1 MFLLIIMAI
10 RSPIVS
16 VLGHVDHG
24 KSSIL
29 DAIRGTNIVAGEAG
43 AITQAIGAS
52 IIPIS
57 TIEKRCGNLIQAMKM
72 KLTIP
77 GLLFIDTPG
86 HAAFT
91 SLRKRGGSI
100 ADIAIVVV
108 DINEG
113 LMPQTIEAIEV
124 LRSFK
129 TPFIIAAN
137 KIDLVPRYVVNDSN
151 FLSSYSKQNDQVKQ
165 EIENR
170 IYTLVGALHE
180 KFSLSSE
187 RYDRIDDY
195 TKQIAIIP
203 CSAKQNIGLEEL
215 LMVLSGL
222 AQRFLE
228 KNLLLNVA
236 GPAKGII
243 LEVKEDK
250 GMGKTVDTIIYD
262 GSLKAG
268 ENIVVGTMNEPIVA
282 KVRALF
288 VPESHKDMRDKKSK
302 FSSVKEVSAAIGVK
316 ISSPDF
322 NEEIVAGMP
331 IQGIGTNDIT
341 KVIEDIRS
349 QIDEVAF
356 DTDKDGIII
365 KADTI
370 GSLEALLQ
378 LLREQNIPIRKAAIG
393 NISRKDIVDA
403 ESNLESNPE
412 YAVILGFN
420 IKEEESTEN
429 VKIIVKEII
438 YSLID
443 EYGLWIKKKKDEM
456 EAKELETL
464 IVPFKIEVLQNCIF
478 RQSNP
483 CIAGIEVLSGTV
495 KNGALFMNNKGKR
508 IGEIK
513 GMQADKANL
522 NKAES
527 GRQVAA
533 SLPGVT
539 AGRQIH
545 EGEVYYSDMSEDEFR
560 KLKALSKYLKP
571 DEKEALKEIAAIK
584 RESNPLWGV

>member
-1 MFLLIIMAI
+1 MAI

-52 IIPIS
+52 IIPLS
-57 TIEKRCGNLIQAMKM
+57 TIEKQCGNLIKAMKM

-137 KIDLVPRYVVNDSN
+137 KMDLIPRFEINDSN
-151 FLSSYSKQNDQVKQ
+151 FLTAYSKQNDQVKQ

-170 IYTLVGALHE
+170 IYTLVGAIHE
-180 KFSLSSE
+180 KFGLSSE
-187 RYDRIDDY
+187 RYDRVDDY
-195 TKQIAIIP
+195 TKQIAIVP

-222 AQRFLE
+222 AQKFLE

-250 GMGKTVDTIIYD
+250 GLGKTVDTIIYD
-262 GSLKAG
+262 GSLRAG

-302 FSSVKEVSAAIGVK
+302 FGSVKEVSAAIGVK

-322 NEEIVAGMP
+322 NDEIVAGMP
-331 IQGIGTNDIT
+331 IQGIGNNDVS
-341 KVIEDIRS
+341 KVIEDIKS
-349 QIDEVAF
+349 QINEVTF
-356 DTDKDGIII
+356 DTDKDGVII

-393 NISRKDIVDA
+393 NISKKDIVDA
-403 ESNLESNPE
+403 ESNIETNPE
-412 YAVILGFN
+412 HAVILGFN
-420 IKEEESTEN
+420 IKEEESTDN

-438 YSLID
+438 YALID
-443 EYGLWIKKKKDEM
+443 DYGLWVKKKKEEM
-456 EAKELETL
+456 EAKELENL
-464 IVPFKIEVLQNCIF
+464 VVPFKIEVLQNCIF

-508 IGEIK
+508 VGEIK
-513 GMQADKANL
+513 GMQADKSSI

-533 SLPGVT
+533 SLPGIT
-539 AGRQIH
+539 AGRQVH
-545 EGEVYYSDMSEDEFR
+545 EGELYYSDMSEEEFR

-584 RESNPLWGV
+584 RESNPLWGI

>member
-1 MFLLIIMAI
+1 MAI

-393 NISRKDIVDA
+393 NISRKDIADA

>member
-1 MFLLIIMAI
+1 MII

-57 TIEKRCGNLIQAMKM
+57 TIEKRCGNLVQTMKM

-113 LMPQTIEAIEV
+113 LKPQTIEAIEV

-137 KIDLVPRYVVNDSN
+137 KIDLVPRYEVNDSN

-195 TKQIAIIP
+195 TKQVAIIP

-268 ENIVVGTMNEPIVA
+268 EKIVVGTMNEPVVA

-288 VPESHKDMRDKKSK
+288 VPEIHKDMRDKKSK
-302 FSSVKEVSAAIGVK
+302 FSSVKEVSAAVGVK

-331 IQGIGTNDIT
+331 IQGIGTNDLT
-341 KVIEDIRS
+341 EVVEDIKS

-356 DTDKDGIII
+356 DTDKEGIII

-412 YAVILGFN
+412 HAVILGFN

-438 YSLID
+438 YTLID

-483 CIAGIEVLSGTV
+483 CIAGIEVLCGTV

-539 AGRQIH
+539 GGRQIH
-545 EGEVYYSDMSEDEFR
+545 EGDVYYSDMSEDEFR

-571 DEKEALKEIAAIK
+571 DEKEALKEIASIK